1 MPTAHELDHLKSWPW
16 LVSLGVSAGTCPS
29 WTEGPGARRPCVTDE
44 RVELLLPFAALFPL
58 GHEPCGSDLNR
69 SGASRRAGAGD
80 DTPKGTRRRTLGAG
94 GPAED
99 CHRPAQRGARPHLQ
113 SRLTTAPHGAFTTT
127 LTAAPTPRREASP
140 RRRGV
145 GQTRRRVC
153 RPASDL
159 ARKGA
164 PLAKSKSPNGPPMVG
179 SRRQVMALH
188 LRRFAPLQVR
198 KALLY
203 TCI

>member
-1 MPTAHELDHLKSWPW
+1 MGHDGA
-16 LVSLGVSAGTCPS
+16 GVSAGTCPS

-99 CHRPAQRGARPHLQ
+99 CHRPAQRGARPRLQ

-164 PLAKSKSPNGPPMVG
+164 PARQVQKSQRPTHGGLAASSDGTPSAPICSTSSPKGPP
-179 SRRQVMALH
+179 LH
-188 LRRFAPLQVR
+188 LHLAAMV
-198 KALLY
+198 
-203 TCI
+203 CIIA